1 MEEDRNFERVAA
13 FIAVLAL
20 VVWLLLGCAPCK
32 QLATSTLDSVR
43 VEVIERTELI
53 HDTVYFEIPQ
63 VGETTTAQRDS
74 SYLENEYAMSYACI
88 NGDGTLTHS
97 LSTRPQLR
105 KITFTKPIIRRDSVI
120 HHNSFRTI
128 EVEVERERSWWEQTQ
143 INGFWAML
151 IFIAFIFILRRIK
164 RLFL

>member
-1 MEEDRNFERVAA
+1 MEDDRNLERVVAFVAA
-13 FIAVLAL
+13 LAL
-20 VVWLLLGCAPCK
+20 VVWLLLGCCPCK
-32 QLATSTLDSVR
+32 HLATSTQDSVR

-63 VGETTTAQRDS
+63 MGETTTAQRDS
-74 SYLENEYAMSYACI
+74 SYLENDYAMSHACI

-105 KITFTKPIIRRDSVI
+105 KISFSKPIIRRDSVI
-120 HHNSFRTI
+120 HHNSYRI
-128 EVEVERERSWWEQTQ
+128 VEVEVERQRTWWEQTQ

-151 IFIAFIFILRRIK
+151 AFIAVIFILRKIK
-164 RLFL
+164 GLIS